1 MKVSW
6 QVTGIRQDPYAEA
19 HRIKVEEDKPAD
31 ERGYY
36 LHPEDYGQ
44 PKEKG
49 INYAHRP
56 PDAGGSKAS
65 RGVAINKAVMSG
77 K

>member
-65 RGVAINKAVMSG
+65 PGVAINKAVMSG